1 VTPPM
6 MANTG
11 RTARAGCP
19 FIVAV
24 DGDERARG
32 RVVETLERRYG
43 ADYRIAEFDS
53 ADAALEHLRALARA
67 GEKVA
72 LVVADQW
79 LPGKTGVELLREVS
93 DAFPL
98 AKRGLLI
105 EWGAWGDRPT
115 ADAILGAMTL
125 GDIDYYV
132 PKPWRPPDE
141 FFHRLVTE
149 FLHEWSRTGD
159 STVKEVVV
167 VGERRS
173 VRAGELR
180 GLLTRSGVPFT
191 FRSSDS
197 TEGRRVLEEAGQV
210 GTRVPVVKLVNERV
224 LVDPSNAELASA
236 YGVSTS
242 LGGAQEFDLIVVGAG
257 PGGLA
262 AAVYASSE
270 GLKTLVVEAETMGG
284 QAASSS
290 LIRNYLGFSRGVS
303 GAELAQRAYQQA
315 WVFGTHFL
323 YSRRAV
329 SLATDG
335 ARHRLRFSDGTA
347 AMARAVVLA
356 TGVSYRRLTIPALEE
371 FAGTGVFY
379 GASTSEAALVAGGE
393 VYVVGGGNSAGQAAI
408 HLCRFA
414 RRVTLLVR
422 GSSLAAS
429 MSRYLCDQIA
439 GTEKIDVRLNT
450 EVVDAGGSGGRLER
464 ITVRDRRSGETGTV
478 DAVALFVL
486 IGARPHTDWLPAG
499 VERDAWGYVTTG
511 TDLARTDA
519 PDGRWPLERPPR
531 MLETSLPGVFAVGDC
546 RHRSVKRVAS
556 AVGEGSIVVQQIHQH
571 LAAEGG
577 EAADSA
583 EAATA
588 RPGGRLATAR
598 VEPAAGARG

>member
-1 VTPPM
+1 MPR
-6 MANTG
+6 A
-11 RTARAGCP
+11 ARSARPGCP
-19 FIVAV
+19 FIIAV
-24 DGDERARG
+24 DGDEHARG

-43 ADYRIAEFDS
+43 ADYRVAELDS
-53 ADAALEHLRALARA
+53 ADAALERLRELAGA
-67 GEKVA
+67 GEEVA

-79 LPGKTGVELLREVS
+79 LPGRTGVELLRDVS
-93 DAFPL
+93 DVFPL

-149 FLHEWSRTGD
+149 FLHEWSRIGD

-173 VRAGELR
+173 IRAGELR
-180 GLLTRSGVPFT
+180 GLLARSGVPFT
-191 FRSSDS
+191 FHPSDS
-197 TEGRRVLEEAGQV
+197 DEGRRVLEQAGQA
-210 GTRVPVVKLVNERV
+210 GARQPVVKLVNERV
-224 LVDPSNAELASA
+224 LPNPTNAELASA

-242 LGGAQEFDLIVVGAG
+242 LGDTQEFDVIVVGAG

-315 WVFGTHFL
+315 WVFGTQFL
-323 YSRRAV
+323 YARRAV
-329 SLATDG
+329 GLLAEG
-335 ARHRLRFSDGTA
+335 AHHRVRFSDGTA
-347 AMARAVVLA
+347 ATARAVVLA

-371 FAGTGVFY
+371 FAGAGVFY
-379 GASTSEAALVAGGE
+379 GASTSEAQLVAGGE
-393 VYVVGGGNSAGQAAI
+393 VYVVGGGNSAGQAAV

-439 GTEKIDVRLNT
+439 GTEKIEVRLHT
-450 EVVDAGGSGGRLER
+450 EVVDASGSGGRLEWL
-464 ITVRDRRSGETGTV
+464 TLRDRRSGETSTV

-486 IGARPHTDWLPAG
+486 IGARPHTDWLPAA

-511 TDLARTDA
+511 TDLARGDA
-519 PDGRWPLERPPR
+519 QEARWPLERPPR
-531 MLETSLPGVFAVGDC
+531 MFETSLPGVFAVGDC

-577 EAADSA
+577 EAARDA

-588 RPGGRLATAR
+588 PPGGRRATAR
-598 VEPAAGARG
+598 VEPATGARG